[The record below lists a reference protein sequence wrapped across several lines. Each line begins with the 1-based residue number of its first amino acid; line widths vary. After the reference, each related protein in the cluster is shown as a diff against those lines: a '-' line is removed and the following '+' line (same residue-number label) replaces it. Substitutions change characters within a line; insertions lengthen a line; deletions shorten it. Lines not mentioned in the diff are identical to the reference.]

1 MKNNRNSRRE
11 ETFWR
16 ELMEN
21 WMDVNHLHRT
31 ILERKLNQNGLYRS
45 QHQLLMY
52 ISDHPNQSQ
61 KEIARLNR
69 ISPATATA
77 AVTLK
82 KLEKG
87 GYIHRVADDRDNRCN
102 QICLTEKGKLVVEY
116 SIRYFSQVQQRMFAG
131 FTEEERT
138 RLTGDLERIKKNL
151 TEFLSET
158 EREDIS

>member
-1 MKNNRNSRRE
+1 MKNNRKSRRE

-16 ELMEN
+16 ELTEN

-69 ISPATATA
+69 ISPATA

-87 GYIHRVADDRDNRCN
+87 GYIHRVADERDNRCN
-102 QICLTEKGKLVVEY
+102 QICLTEKRKLVVEY
-116 SIRYFSQVQQRMFAG
+116 IIR
-131 FTEEERT
+131 
-138 RLTGDLERIKKNL
+138 
-151 TEFLSET
+151 
-158 EREDIS
+158 

>member
-1 MKNNRNSRRE
+1 MAGEERE
-11 ETFWR
+11 R
-16 ELMEN
+16 EQESPKGGGGLLAGP
-21 WMDVNHLHRT
+21 D
-31 ILERKLNQNGLYRS
+31 RKLDGCKPSSQNQNGLYRS

-69 ISPATATA
+69 ISPATA

>member
-1 MKNNRNSRRE
+1 MNDNGKARRE
-11 ETFWR
+11 EKAFWR
-16 ELMEN
+16 NLTEN
-21 WMDVNHLHRT
+21 WMDINHLHRT

-52 ISDHPNQSQ
+52 ISEHPNQSQ

-69 ISPATATA
+69 ISPATA

-87 GYIHRVADDRDNRCN
+87 GYIHRTADNRDNRYN
-102 QICLTEKGKLVVEY
+102 KICLTEKGKMVVEY
-116 SIRYFSQVQQRMFAG
+116 GIRYFSQIQQRMFAG
-131 FTEEERT
+131 FTEEERIQ
-138 RLTGDLERIKKNL
+138 LTGELERIKKNL

>member
-69 ISPATATA
+69 ISPATA

-131 FTEEERT
+131 FTEEERI

>member
-1 MKNNRNSRRE
+1 M
-11 ETFWR
+11 
-16 ELMEN
+16 
-21 WMDVNHLHRT
+21 
-31 ILERKLNQNGLYRS
+31 
-45 QHQLLMY
+45 
-52 ISDHPNQSQ
+52 
-61 KEIARLNR
+61 
-69 ISPATATA
+69 
-77 AVTLK
+77 TLK

>member
-31 ILERKLNQNGLYRS
+31 ILEKKLNQNGLYRS

-69 ISPATATA
+69 ISPATA

>member
-1 MKNNRNSRRE
+1 MFEYISTHFEWQVKNVKENRKARRGE
-11 ETFWR
+11 EAFWR
-16 ELMEN
+16 DLTEN

-69 ISPATATA
+69 ISPATA

-116 SIRYFSQVQQRMFAG
+116 SIRYFSQ
-131 FTEEERT
+131 
-138 RLTGDLERIKKNL
+138 
-151 TEFLSET
+151 
-158 EREDIS
+158 EDVCGIYRRGADQADRGSGTN

>member
-1 MKNNRNSRRE
+1 MFEYISTHFEWQVKNVKENRKARRGE
-11 ETFWR
+11 EAFWR
-16 ELMEN
+16 DLTEN

-69 ISPATATA
+69 ISPATA

-87 GYIHRVADDRDNRCN
+87 GYI
-102 QICLTEKGKLVVEY
+102 
-116 SIRYFSQVQQRMFAG
+116 
-131 FTEEERT
+131 T
-138 RLTGDLERIKKNL
+138 RIVDQ
-151 TEFLSET
+151 
-158 EREDIS
+158 EDIFTG